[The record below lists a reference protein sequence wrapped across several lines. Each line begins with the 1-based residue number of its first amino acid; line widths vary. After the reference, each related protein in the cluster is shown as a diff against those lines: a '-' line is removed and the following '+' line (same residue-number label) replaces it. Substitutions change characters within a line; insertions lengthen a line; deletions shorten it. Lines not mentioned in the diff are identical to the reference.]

1 MIIKPFPSRAGSG
14 SIPLTCGSGS
24 WIPKNMLLRIC
35 IGLRIRNT
43 EEAIVTHLS
52 YLSNLMQAGTRPGRH
67 HCCPTRVCGRFSRRL
82 WTRSAGRASSS
93 NKTPSLPETELQVC
107 QTFFSFIVLRLLVV
121 QRPSLHNLHHGTSG
135 SPPPPP

>member
-14 SIPLTCGSGS
+14 SIPLTCGSGLS
-24 WIPKNMLLRIC
+24 IPKNMLLRIW
-35 IGLRIRNT
+35 IRLRIRNT
-43 EEAIVTHLS
+43 EEANVTNVS

-93 NKTPSLPETELQVC
+93 NRTPSLPETELQVC
-107 QTFFSFIVLRLLVV
+107 QTFFSFLCFTSSTKQVYGSRFNPHPHPHSLRIFV
-121 QRPSLHNLHHGTSG
+121 
-135 SPPPPP
+135 